1 MSKNLQKLNSYDESH
16 PTFPQRLFPDVL
28 SAPSSQESPK
38 KHLQQE
44 AGSRDEKESDTRTQL
59 EHKQLK
65 PVKDELICFSLF
77 LDQQG
82 DIGKYSVVC
91 LMVILHVLEHCR

>member
-1 MSKNLQKLNSYDESH
+1 MRH

-44 AGSRDEKESDTRTQL
+44 AVSRSQDLAGSRDEKESDARTQL
-59 EHKQLK
+59 DHKQLN
-65 PVKDELICFSLF
+65 PVKDQLICFSLF
-77 LDQQG
+77 LHQQE
-82 DIGKYSVVC
+82 DIGKYTVVC